1 MTRSTLP
8 IAAALTMAT
17 ALALTACG
25 NDGQASDKITG
36 VPTTAPT
43 TAPATPSTAPATKA
57 GTPTFKLP
65 ADVLV
70 RLDGFESSDAAKE
83 SALRDSSYAMTSWIE
98 AKASGN
104 GKSPNLKR
112 YFTGL
117 QGAELADSVIK
128 YGKSGMTVT
137 GTYRYYRPTVQLTG
151 NGKAS
156 VLLCEDQSKAFSKN
170 RKTGKVETTTP
181 SLADF
186 SRWNMALSKNAAGD
200 WQVLNYTYTE
210 GVKECRN
217 S

>member
-1 MTRSTLP
+1 MTRSTPP
-8 IAAALTMAT
+8 IAAALVMAT

-25 NDGQASDKITG
+25 SDDKPSTTIPGAQTTP
-36 VPTTAPT
+36 PTTAPT
-43 TAPATPSTAPATKA
+43 TTPAAPEPGA
-57 GTPTFKLP
+57 PTFKLP
-65 ADVLV
+65 ADVKV
-70 RLDGFESSDAAKE
+70 ETTGFESSDAAKK
-83 SALRDSSYAMTSWIE
+83 AVLRDSSFAMTSWVE

-117 QGAELADSVIK
+117 QGAELGDSVIK
-128 YGKSGMTVT
+128 FGKSGMTVT
-137 GTYRYYRPTVQLTG
+137 GIYRYYQPTVQITG
-151 NGKAS
+151 KDKAT

-170 RKTGKVETTTP
+170 RKTGKAVATTP

-186 SRWNMALSKNAAGD
+186 SRWNMVLSKNTAGD